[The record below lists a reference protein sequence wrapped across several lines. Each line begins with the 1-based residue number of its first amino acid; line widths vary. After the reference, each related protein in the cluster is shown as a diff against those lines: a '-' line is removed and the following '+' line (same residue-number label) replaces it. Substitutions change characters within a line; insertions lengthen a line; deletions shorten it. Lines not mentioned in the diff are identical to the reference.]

1 MIPSYECGQ
10 EPGIRSS
17 RASANPICA
26 VQLSGCRRGRSPG
39 RRLDGS
45 PRQACEDLTKSPQ
58 RVPDYCTHWA
68 LGSPWPLHLQ
78 DFSPTH
84 STALLRP
91 MKDEGREPKATTGQQ
106 WVIPARTALKELSA
120 AEAEKFPAPQKPT
133 SHDHTGSLSYKS
145 RCSQGTQ
152 SIMSHGYL

>member
-1 MIPSYECGQ
+1 
-10 EPGIRSS
+10 
-17 RASANPICA
+17 
-26 VQLSGCRRGRSPG
+26 
-39 RRLDGS
+39 
-45 PRQACEDLTKSPQ
+45 
-58 RVPDYCTHWA
+58 
-68 LGSPWPLHLQ
+68 
-78 DFSPTH
+78 
-84 STALLRP
+84 

-120 AEAEKFPAPQKPT
+120 AEECRVRWVGGSILAEKFPAPQKPT